1 MVIRKLFTLLL
12 ALGASTIPFTVAA
25 QTFRYQ
31 DESGNLFFV
40 EKLSDV
46 PAKYQNQVIAPPPP
60 PYRNEKEKRAWERNQ
75 AKLARQQAKLAKKEE
90 RAKKN
95 SIGKGKNAGG
105 KSPEEEFKQVQ
116 TVEVFTS
123 PSCADC
129 PKLEKFL
136 KQNKIQ
142 FKKWDIV
149 RNQKAFEIF
158 DQLGVGSKLPVTRI
172 GQKVIKGVQLEAIL
186 EAATQ
191 YRRTKVDEGS
201 NTL

>member
-1 MVIRKLFTLLL
+1 MVLRKIIPLLI
-12 ALGASTIPFTVAA
+12 AFCAFNIPFIAAA

-40 EKLSDV
+40 DKLSDV
-46 PAKYQNQVIAPPPP
+46 PAKYRDQVVAPPPP
-60 PYRNEKEKRAWERNQ
+60 PYTNEKEKRKWERDQ
-75 AKLARQQAKLAKKEE
+75 IKIARQQAKLAAKEE
-90 RAKKN
+90 KKKKH
-95 SIGKGKNAGG
+95 SIGKGKQVGG
-105 KSPEEEFKQVQ
+105 KGADEDFKQVQ

-136 KQNKIQ
+136 RQNKIQ

-191 YRRTKVDEGS
+191 YRRTTVDEGS
-201 NTL
+201 NSL